1 MKQNLF
7 YISFLIIFSGCNF
20 NSEINTKNIARYGD
34 YKLSQQEF
42 LSKMKDFEKGDS
54 ISIAK
59 DIINDWAI
67 RKILIEKA
75 ELNLSKTKLKKIET
89 QVKEY
94 KSSLLSEA
102 YLEAVVNSRINL
114 DIDSIEIQKF
124 YDINKSLFTLN
135 DDIFRFVY
143 IELPLSFS
151 DTYEI
156 RSKIRRY
163 NFKDNRFLDSIS
175 YRFKSFSLNS
185 DEWISKNKLF
195 EQFSF
200 LNENSARSLKNYN
213 FYQFKD
219 SISLYLI
226 KITEHIEKGDISP
239 LEYVLPTLK
248 YMSLN
253 SRKKELIVNIKSE
266 ILRDALQNNKLEIF

>member
-7 YISFLIIFSGCNF
+7 YISFLIFFSSCNF
-20 NSEINTKNIARYGD
+20 KSEINTKNIARYGD

-67 RKILIEKA
+67 GKILIEKA
-75 ELNLSKTKLKKIET
+75 QLNLSKTKLKKIET

-102 YLEAVVNSRINL
+102 YLEAVVSSRINL

-175 YRFKSFSLNS
+175 YRFTSFSLNS
-185 DEWISKNKLF
+185 DEWISENKLF

-200 LNENSARSLKNYN
+200 LNENSIRSLKNYN